1 MYPYSKTSTETFLAE
16 GTMSFGNNSK
26 LMVQLEQILHG
37 EETQYQL
44 RQEMQ
49 SDHQG
54 NMHHKTKCKQIQT
67 QLRL

>member
-1 MYPYSKTSTETFLAE
+1 
-16 GTMSFGNNSK
+16 MSFGNNSK

>member
-1 MYPYSKTSTETFLAE
+1 
-16 GTMSFGNNSK
+16 MSFGNNSK

-49 SDHQG
+49 SDQG
-54 NMHHKTKCKQIQT
+54 NMHHKTKYKQIQT